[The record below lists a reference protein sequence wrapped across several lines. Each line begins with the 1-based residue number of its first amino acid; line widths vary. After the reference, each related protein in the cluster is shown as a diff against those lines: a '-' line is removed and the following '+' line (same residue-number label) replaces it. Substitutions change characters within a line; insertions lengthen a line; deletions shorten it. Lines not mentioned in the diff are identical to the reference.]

1 MKTADSAQ
9 RLPPFCP
16 TVEALLAHERVI
28 VSQVEIVRARA
39 LARARNALKAGDVAA
54 RATPSVPKYGRPLWF
69 AAAAG
74 IALLASAA
82 AAYQVLRSPTPRALS
97 PHLLQYAQV
106 APSSAVAETVPA
118 PAAKS
123 APVRAVPPAS
133 ALPAKAP
140 GTSRPTSPAA
150 KQEIV
155 IEELRLLERAQ
166 QFAGRGDYAAV
177 LAVTTE
183 HERRYSGGR
192 LCEEREALR
201 LRALIG
207 LGRDNEARQA
217 AARFR
222 RDFPRS
228 VLLPKLND
236 MLVSSP

>member
-1 MKTADSAQ
+1 
-9 RLPPFCP
+9 
-16 TVEALLAHERVI
+16 
-28 VSQVEIVRARA
+28 
-39 LARARNALKAGDVAA
+39 
-54 RATPSVPKYGRPLWF
+54 
-69 AAAAG
+69 
-74 IALLASAA
+74 
-82 AAYQVLRSPTPRALS
+82 
-97 PHLLQYAQV
+97 
-106 APSSAVAETVPA
+106 
-118 PAAKS
+118 
-123 APVRAVPPAS
+123 VRAVPPAS
-133 ALPAKAP
+133 ALPAKAT
-140 GTSRPTSPAA
+140 GTSRPTSPTA

-166 QFAGRGDYAAV
+166 QFAARGDYAAA

-228 VLLPKLND
+228 VLLPKLDD